1 MYVNYI
7 LCVNIQNST
16 GGFVVNT
23 RYHAMRVNTA
33 NNLAPYGCHSLF
45 VVINLNVL
53 KILWCAL
60 ICLEMTQSSIQ
71 WRNLSVLRT
80 FNSI

>member
-7 LCVNIQNST
+7 LCVNIQNS
-16 GGFVVNT
+16 GNSVVNT

-45 VVINLNVL
+45 VVINLIVDLLYLAIDPRIRDGQL
-53 KILWCAL
+53 KR
-60 ICLEMTQSSIQ
+60 QS
-71 WRNLSVLRT
+71 T
-80 FNSI
+80 

>member
-16 GGFVVNT
+16 GSFVVNT

-33 NNLAPYGCHSLF
+33 NNLAPYGCHSTVCGDQSQCIKDTL
-45 VVINLNVL
+45 VRINLFGNDT
-53 KILWCAL
+53 IIYSMA
-60 ICLEMTQSSIQ
+60 
-71 WRNLSVLRT
+71 
-80 FNSI
+80 

>member
-7 LCVNIQNST
+7 LCVNIQNS
-16 GGFVVNT
+16 GNSVVNT

-71 WRNLSVLRT
+71 WRNLSLLRT